1 MVLRF
6 IKLKWLLLCISV
18 TFVMTGCWNNR
29 DIAEMSFAVAIG
41 IDKAEN
47 DQIEITVQIAKPSA
61 MKLAGS
67 GEGGT
72 GGKEAAWVYSA
83 KGDTVFDAIRNSYT
97 SVKGR
102 LFINHIQLI
111 VIGEELAKE
120 SIVDNFDFFERESEF
135 NIKALVL
142 IAKGLTAKEVLN
154 AHTELGNLPVTHIKD
169 VIKNSHVNTTKIKK
183 TILFDVIQE
192 MVRVGIEPI
201 IPVIYSD
208 KEKKESL
215 IVKDLKIEGS
225 GIIKDG
231 RLTGWLNDKETRGA
245 LYVLNEV
252 KNTIISISNPNED
265 KKKISLEVLQSKGQ
279 VDFEKRNGSILF
291 RISIRQKVNIG
302 EIQGEIDL
310 TKKDTIKK
318 IEENAN
324 QYVENEIREAIEKM
338 QVDYQ
343 ADVLGFGEIINKKA
357 PGLWKELEGS
367 WDKVFSKIPV
377 EIEVETITTRS
388 GYTQNPPKPK

>member
-1 MVLRF
+1 
-6 IKLKWLLLCISV
+6 
-18 TFVMTGCWNNR
+18 
-29 DIAEMSFAVAIG
+29 
-41 IDKAEN
+41 
-47 DQIEITVQIAKPSA
+47 
-61 MKLAGS
+61 
-67 GEGGT
+67 
-72 GGKEAAWVYSA
+72 
-83 KGDTVFDAIRNSYT
+83 
-97 SVKGR
+97 
-102 LFINHIQLI
+102 
-111 VIGEELAKE
+111 
-120 SIVDNFDFFERESEF
+120 
-135 NIKALVL
+135 
-142 IAKGLTAKEVLN
+142 
-154 AHTELGNLPVTHIKD
+154 
-169 VIKNSHVNTTKIKK
+169 
-183 TILFDVIQE
+183 
-192 MVRVGIEPI
+192 
-201 IPVIYSD
+201 
-208 KEKKESL
+208 
-215 IVKDLKIEGS
+215 
-225 GIIKDG
+225 
-231 RLTGWLNDKETRGA
+231 LTGWLNDKETRGA

-279 VDFEKRNGSILF
+279 ANFEKRNGSILF